1 MTITYR
7 NVPSIIHSTCFNN
20 QKFVFLRKMHTD
32 LRVTHW
38 KQREIIKS
46 TFILFLKDRGGKIL
60 KCMLNVKRFSQE
72 IKNMLGIS
80 NRGNLKEG
88 IVIKMLEGL
97 DKQK

>member
-46 TFILFLKDRGGKIL
+46 TFILFSKDRGGK
-60 KCMLNVKRFSQE
+60 
-72 IKNMLGIS
+72 
-80 NRGNLKEG
+80 NLKMHVKCEEIQLG
-88 IVIKMLEGL
+88 NK
-97 DKQK
+97 KHARYF